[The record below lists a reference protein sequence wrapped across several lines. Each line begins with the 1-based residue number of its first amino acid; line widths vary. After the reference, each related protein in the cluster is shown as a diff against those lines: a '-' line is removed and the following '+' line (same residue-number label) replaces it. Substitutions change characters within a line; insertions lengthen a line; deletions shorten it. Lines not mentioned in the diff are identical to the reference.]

1 MARQGKCYTKGCLLD
16 YDFIKY
22 HDRLIAFDL
31 SRQKELDADP
41 KATHKIEFVEQLTN
55 LDDDDDDD
63 DNDDDYP
70 TDAGHDQNIFVLKI
84 LEKIKKHH

>member
-31 SRQKELDADP
+31 SRQRELDADP
-41 KATHKIEFVEQLTN
+41 KATHKIEFVEQLKN
-55 LDDDDDDD
+55 LDDDDEDD
-63 DNDDDYP
+63 DDDYP
-70 TDAGHDQNIFVLKI
+70 TDAGHDQSIFVLTI
-84 LEKIKKHH
+84 LEKTKKYH